1 MYIMT
6 FHSPVCLHVL
16 AAHNSRFLPFPH
28 RTVANFLLFL
38 VNIDAIFVL
47 FVSFLLPNA
56 SHFWILF
63 PLFCHFTLTLHG
75 VFSSRAR
82 LLHWNTSLGSV
93 LHSQLLSPHPPTWVL
108 LPHQRWPC
116 LLMYTAL
123 VFIPCFTAGRLSSPF
138 PQWRTPL
145 PVLSHLPPLL
155 PVSCLFHHKAVWSC
169 PLFLSKW
176 FLLFWGMSSFLLPPS
191 QQPAIL
197 CFSLGSQQSFSA
209 FPWPWLEPLGLS
221 TGVCLLSHHFPQVL
235 VPWLSPSL
243 SRLLIPTV
251 NRDSSLPGQVP
262 YVSGLRGGTHRLPES
277 FWLGGMS
284 LSVWES
290 LECPSGWLWMFGVHQ
305 KRDLSESHTATPLVR
320 SHLVP
325 GSVESREGQPAHMA
339 PEPSLKLDPITS
351 CSRFWNVLTLVMV
364 CPTSSLYRKQTCWNH
379 RRKQA
384 CSSCISGWG
393 WKWSARNQLCL
404 IYYTGNSLVAL
415 CLVVLTLQGALS

>member
-75 VFSSRAR
+75 VFSSCAR
-82 LLHWNTSLGSV
+82 LLHWNTSLGSG

-145 PVLSHLPPLL
+145 PVLSHLPPFYQWAASSITKLFGVAL
-155 PVSCLFHHKAVWSC
+155 FSSLNDSSCFGAC
-169 PLFLSKW
+169 PLSFSPPLSSQ
-176 FLLFWGMSSFLLPPS
+176 LSSASPWEASSPS
-191 QQPAIL
+191 QPSPGPGWSPLASAQGSASSPIIFHKCWCPGCPPLSADCWSPLWTGTHL
-197 CFSLGSQQSFSA
+197 CQARCHMWVDWGEAPTGCQKVFGWEGCPSVFGSHSSVLQAGCECLGSTRK
-209 FPWPWLEPLGLS
+209 E
-221 TGVCLLSHHFPQVL
+221 
-235 VPWLSPSL
+235 
-243 SRLLIPTV
+243 
-251 NRDSSLPGQVP
+251 
-262 YVSGLRGGTHRLPES
+262 
-277 FWLGGMS
+277 
-284 LSVWES
+284 VW
-290 LECPSGWLWMFGVHQ
+290 V
-305 KRDLSESHTATPLVR
+305 SHTATPLVR